1 METSRKKELNGYK
14 LHALSSVSM
23 LPACWLIAELQIY
36 RHIAAQVQA
45 TLFHL
50 MVAPEPGSS
59 STGDPDIQRSYEVL
73 PAGEKLGKLGKRK
86 P

>member
-1 METSRKKELNGYK
+1 MEPSRKKELSGYK
-14 LHALSSVSM
+14 LRALSSVST

-36 RHIAAQVQA
+36 RHVAAQVQA

-50 MVAPEPGSS
+50 MMAPEPGNS

-73 PAGEKLGKLGKRK
+73 PAGEELG
-86 P
+86 